1 MIDNDVKKRLK
12 GTKVLV
18 VGDLMLDRYW
28 FGSANRISPEA
39 PVPVVAVSREEAR
52 IGGAGNVAANI
63 ASLGVDTSL
72 MSIVGRD
79 SASEELVHVLKEK
92 NIKDN
97 LIRDSLTSTTVK
109 TRVLAQQQQLI
120 RLDFERQPSEESVL
134 VLAESF
140 KNEVNKYDA
149 VIFSDYGKGV
159 LRVIEALIDVS
170 LNAGKLIFV
179 DPKGNNFSKYK
190 NASFLTPNRKELE
203 AVTGSWGSEDE
214 LDAKANELRND
225 LGLQGLLVTRSEEG
239 MTLYSDSGKT
249 HFPTLAKEVF
259 DVSGAGDTVIAVF
272 GALVAGGF
280 PLEEAGSLANKAA
293 GVVVGKVG
301 TAAVTFDE
309 LFSDGVA
316 Q

>member
-1 MIDNDVKKRLK
+1 MIDNNIKKRLRD
-12 GTKVLV
+12 TKVLV

-39 PVPVVAVSREEAR
+39 PVPVVAVSREEMR

-63 ASLGVDTSL
+63 SPLGVDTSL

-79 SASEELVHVLKEK
+79 SAADELLHVLKEK
-92 NIKDN
+92 NIKDR
-97 LIRDSLTSTTVK
+97 LVLDSSTSTTIK
-109 TRVLAQQQQLI
+109 TRVLAQQQQLV
-120 RLDFERQPSEESVL
+120 RLDFEAQPSADSSFALLEL
-134 VLAESF
+134 F

-149 VIFSDYGKGV
+149 VIFSDYAKGA
-159 LRVIEALIDVS
+159 LRDIEALIDVS
-170 LNAGKLIFV
+170 RDVGKLVFV

-190 NASFLTPNRKELE
+190 NSSFLTPNRKELE
-203 AVTGSWGSEDE
+203 AVTGSWGSESE
-214 LDAKANELRND
+214 LDAKASELRND

-239 MTLYSDSGKT
+239 MTLYSDSGKA
-249 HFPTLAKEVF
+249 HFPTRAKEVF

-280 PLEEAGSLANKAA
+280 SLEEASSLANKAA

-301 TAAVTFDE
+301 TATVTFDE
-309 LFSDGVA
+309 LFSDEVF

>member
-1 MIDNDVKKRLK
+1 MSDNDIKKRLR

-28 FGSANRISPEA
+28 FGVANRISPEA
-39 PVPVVAVSREEAR
+39 PVPVVAVSREETR

-79 SASEELVHVLKEK
+79 SAAEDLVRVLKEK

-97 LIRDSLTSTTVK
+97 LVRDSLISTTIK

-120 RLDFERQPSEESVL
+120 RLDFERRPSDESA
-134 VLAESF
+134 LAVVELF
-140 KNEVNKYDA
+140 KNEVHKYDA

-159 LRVIEALIDVS
+159 LRIIEMLIEVS

-190 NASFLTPNRKELE
+190 NSSFLTPNRKELE
-203 AVTGSWGSEDE
+203 AVTGSWDSEDE
-214 LDAKANELRND
+214 LDAKASGLRND

-301 TAAVTFDE
+301 TATVTFDE

>member
-1 MIDNDVKKRLK
+1 MSDNNIKKRLRD
-12 GTKVLV
+12 TKVLV
-18 VGDLMLDRYW
+18 VGDMMLDRYW

-39 PVPVVAVSREEAR
+39 PVPVVAVLREETR

-63 ASLGVDTSL
+63 SSLGVDTSL
-72 MSIVGRD
+72 MAIVGRD
-79 SASEELVHVLKEK
+79 SAADELLRVLKEK
-92 NIKDN
+92 NIQDN
-97 LIRDSLTSTTVK
+97 LVIDSLTSTTIK

-120 RLDFERQPSEESVL
+120 RLDFERQPSEESA
-134 VLAESF
+134 LAFVELF
-140 KNEVNKYDA
+140 KNEVHKYDA

-159 LRVIEALIDVS
+159 LRDVEALIDVS
-170 LNAGKLIFV
+170 YEAGKLIFV

-190 NASFLTPNRKELE
+190 NSSFLTPNRKELE
-203 AVTGSWGSEDE
+203 AVTGSWASENE
-214 LDAKANELRND
+214 LDAKASKLRSD

-239 MTLYSDSGKT
+239 MTLYCGSGKM
-249 HFPTLAKEVF
+249 HFPTRAKEVF

-280 PLEEAGSLANKAA
+280 PLEEASSLANKAA

-301 TAAVTFDE
+301 TATVTFDE
-309 LFSDGVA
+309 LFSDGIP